1 MSKQSNEQNPLLWPS
16 VDSMMADALGVI
28 QLEITKFRTKVA
40 QGRSLDSREAKTLQ
54 GYIKSLVDL
63 SREDRERIKEQDLS
77 QLSTEELLAL
87 LGNKVPQ
94 LEGKKSDN

>member
-1 MSKQSNEQNPLLWPS
+1 MSKKTIEQSNPLLWPS

-28 QLEITKFRTKVA
+28 QLEITKYKTKVA

-54 GYIKSLVDL
+54 GYIKSLVEL

-77 QLSTEELLAL
+77 ALSTEELLAL
-87 LGNKVPQ
+87 LGSKVPQ
-94 LEGKKSDN
+94 LEGKK